1 MQTKKSWFQ
10 LCSRQP
16 AGLGLLLA
24 GAVWFSPGVSVQRSL
39 AQPNFPLNPSGNT
52 TASLYQ
58 ADESTFSI
66 GVVQVQVN
74 TNFAWLMAPT
84 NPSGTYY
91 PGYSPSSGILTTP
104 VMYDTLTMI
113 GSSALEDWISGPNT
127 LIPFAYPVKV
137 GSPNAGGFATLFP
150 NMSSIG
156 GGDYY
161 SIPDGFA
168 GSGNP
173 NPTAGYQMINTEIEM
188 FDLECGTGE
197 FSCGTDVRVPGPSVT
212 LDMVTAGPE
221 AGGGQPGLGG
231 WADSNLP
238 DLTRRSIGMVEQQS
252 TSPGIVAKSFFNIYV
267 QVNLPSVTQTYSDT
281 AFPGPDTVPPSV
293 PVWTG
298 AYPYTFGLAQLYND
312 YQDPLVITNLNVTN
326 LPPGVVYIHGET
338 TAVPLL
344 FQYANPPFWNA
355 NDTFGWITLAG
366 HGVFGCSNNGTSGQP
381 GSNCCASANTTAF
394 LDTTLG
400 TIGNPKLPMAVAYS
414 RTNSAFPTPNMT
426 LNSIVN
432 TVVSGG
438 ATNVLDASVSFNSGS
453 VAIRDLTLGFFSN
466 SIALPAPHAT
476 VTYNATNVP
485 LQFQIF
491 ESGAWFPATGTTNA
505 LTLVISNN
513 GTASLNL
520 FYTNPPPVTNYT
532 IYLTSFGSRST
543 WAGGPVFLQQDP
555 GNPSIGQHTIRK
567 TSTGWA
573 VSTYLD
579 VNVQE
584 SGNAS
589 TYFSASGPLRLLPSS
604 PPATVAPPPLVAHV
618 LNNTNIVLVWPGGA
632 TVQSAT
638 KLTGSNVWTSIT
650 SSNTFGPYTVPL
662 GAGQKFF
669 RLSTP

>member
-1 MQTKKSWFQ
+1 
-10 LCSRQP
+10 
-16 AGLGLLLA
+16 
-24 GAVWFSPGVSVQRSL
+24 
-39 AQPNFPLNPSGNT
+39 
-52 TASLYQ
+52 
-58 ADESTFSI
+58 
-66 GVVQVQVN
+66 
-74 TNFAWLMAPT
+74 
-84 NPSGTYY
+84 
-91 PGYSPSSGILTTP
+91 
-104 VMYDTLTMI
+104 
-113 GSSALEDWISGPNT
+113 
-127 LIPFAYPVKV
+127 
-137 GSPNAGGFATLFP
+137 
-150 NMSSIG
+150 
-156 GGDYY
+156 
-161 SIPDGFA
+161 
-168 GSGNP
+168 
-173 NPTAGYQMINTEIEM
+173 
-188 FDLECGTGE
+188 
-197 FSCGTDVRVPGPSVT
+197 
-212 LDMVTAGPE
+212 
-221 AGGGQPGLGG
+221 
-231 WADSNLP
+231 
-238 DLTRRSIGMVEQQS
+238 
-252 TSPGIVAKSFFNIYV
+252 
-267 QVNLPSVTQTYSDT
+267 
-281 AFPGPDTVPPSV
+281 
-293 PVWTG
+293 
-298 AYPYTFGLAQLYND
+298 
-312 YQDPLVITNLNVTN
+312 
-326 LPPGVVYIHGET
+326 
-338 TAVPLL
+338 
-344 FQYANPPFWNA
+344 
-355 NDTFGWITLAG
+355 
-366 HGVFGCSNNGTSGQP
+366 
-381 GSNCCASANTTAF
+381 
-394 LDTTLG
+394 
-400 TIGNPKLPMAVAYS
+400 MAVAYS